1 MLNIKMNVFLNIVLI
16 ILITKNCIINSDLL
30 LESKLRE
37 ELKQRPPPSPFFD
50 TGFDKS
56 YYFNGAQRPVYN
68 VYAHTTYGRIKGT
81 TYQVMAT
88 SKLPYYYY
96 ISAVL
101 GIPYAQPPTG
111 QNRFQVSL
119 IKLLLKNPY
128 IYICEFHILFEK
140 LPREPEI
147 RQKPLYDATYYRSTC
162 YQDYKGEYLIRQH
175 IPNFPHG
182 NFSEDCLYLNIFAP
196 NVIIFLVYI

>member
-1 MLNIKMNVFLNIVLI
+1 MLEKRTSILLNLFQNTLIIIVL
-16 ILITKNCIINSDLL
+16 TKISVINSDLL

-81 TYQVMAT
+81 TYQVKAT
-88 SKLPYYYY
+88 STLPYYYY
-96 ISAVL
+96 ISAFL

-111 QNRFQVSL
+111 QNRFQVS
-119 IKLLLKNPY
+119 
-128 IYICEFHILFEK
+128 
-140 LPREPEI
+140 
-147 RQKPLYDATYYRSTC
+147 
-162 YQDYKGEYLIRQH
+162 
-175 IPNFPHG
+175 
-182 NFSEDCLYLNIFAP
+182 
-196 NVIIFLVYI
+196 